1 MENILDI
8 YSTPADES
16 IGRVCFDERPCQ
28 LLGDVYS
35 PVPAQVGKI
44 KLVDNVYSR
53 HGTCCLL
60 LAYDIDKGQR
70 YTVVSK
76 TRTKKDY
83 ANFMDW
89 LVKTHYSDKEKLIL
103 IQDNL
108 NTHTKG
114 SFYEHLPKERAG
126 QLRKLMDFQFTP
138 KHASWLNMAEIEF
151 SSVSRQCL
159 KRRIPNMDEMEKEVL
174 AWQEKRNKE
183 SIKISWSFTTD
194 LARDKMAN
202 KYPILI

>member
-8 YSTPADES
+8 YSSQAKES

-35 PVPAQVGKI
+35 PVPAQSGKI
-44 KLVDNVYSR
+44 KLVDNEYSR

-60 LAYDIDKGQR
+60 LAYDIDTGQR
-70 YTVVSK
+70 YTIVSK

-89 LVKTHYSDKEKLIL
+89 LEKTHYNEKEKLIL

-126 QLRKLMDFQFTP
+126 QLRKKMDFQFTP

-194 LARDKMAN
+194 LARNKMAN
-202 KYPILI
+202 K